1 MIAMRSYFFTQREKV
16 LLQSVIDDSYESNP
30 NNDMLLSALKA
41 RIREYASG
49 LFADTDLMEKI
60 IGKYDLIYSSK

>member
-1 MIAMRSYFFTQREKV
+1 MRSYFFTVREKV
-16 LLQSVIDDSYESNP
+16 LLQSIINDSYESTP

-49 LFADTDLMEKI
+49 LFVDVDIMKRIIELYKI
-60 IGKYDLIYSSK
+60 DHSK